1 MFEKIIVPL
10 DGSEDS
16 EAAIEPAA
24 EIARRFGSTVT
35 LLQVTPGYGQIVGA
49 SAAESFGASGSVAAA
64 AQAEVAMEN
73 AASSYLD
80 AIRTKYGTPLW
91 ETVVGEGS
99 SAHAIID
106 QAHTE
111 EADLIVMATHARSG
125 LKRLF
130 LGSVAEDVIRGAGI
144 PVLVVHREEDEGG

>member
-35 LLQVTPGYGQIVGA
+35 LLQVTPGYGQVVGA

-64 AQAEVAMEN
+64 AEAAVAAES

-80 AIRTKYGTPLW
+80 SIRTKYGTPLW

-99 SAHAIID
+99 LRPFSEFVLSFKPTKYVPAVGALKL
-106 QAHTE
+106 TE
-111 EADLIVMATHARSG
+111 IVPAVP
-125 LKRLF
+125 F
-130 LGSVAEDVIRGAGI
+130 VE
-144 PVLVVHREEDEGG
+144 P